1 MRAVL
6 DTNALISG
14 ILFSSGAPRR
24 LLDGLRAQAFES
36 FSSATLL
43 AELLDVLHRDKFIDR
58 LTAAGLTP
66 QSIVADLRRLVTLIE
81 PANVPSVIAADS
93 DDDLVL
99 ACALA
104 AGATLIVSGDRHL
117 LDLETYQN
125 IRIVT
130 PAEAVHILLKA

>member
-1 MRAVL
+1 MRVVL

-14 ILFSSGAPRR
+14 ILFSGSAPRR
-24 LLDGLRAQAFES
+24 LLDGMRAQAFES

-43 AELLDVLHRDKFIDR
+43 AELLDVLLRDKFIVR

-81 PANVPSVIAADS
+81 PLDVPSVIATDP
-93 DDDLVL
+93 DDDRVL

-117 LDLETYQN
+117 LDLETYRN

-130 PAEAVHILLKA
+130 PAEAVRILLEA

>member
-1 MRAVL
+1 MRVVI

-14 ILFSSGAPRR
+14 VISSSGSPRR

-43 AELLDVLHRDKFIDR
+43 AELLYVLHRDKFIGR

-66 QSIVADLRRLVTLIE
+66 QGIVADLRWLVTLIE
-81 PANVPSVIAADS
+81 PLDVPAVVAADP
-93 DDDLVL
+93 DDDHVL
-99 ACALA
+99 ACAIA

-117 LDLETYQN
+117 LDLETYQD

-130 PAEAVHILLKA
+130 PAEAVRILLEA